1 MVFSKNSEFSVRINY
16 QAVEE
21 MVIVVDLN
29 RDKTL
34 YATGSY
40 IAAANSAGDTTIKV
54 VYETDGFEGEHM
66 LDLWIVRKE
75 DYDKFP
81 TAAKGFELQSKEVV
95 YIVGRGDSV
104 LSEVEQFMCRDYQSL
119 GMPPMLIVLI
129 TALVGL
135 IVVTLGI
142 VFNQYIRKPFLMG
155 KTYLD
160 AEKGGM
166 AEQDAEQDRESRSM
180 RISQVNLDEFT
191 KLKQQLEQA
200 PPLLLLGEG
209 RSLSRALLVDSV
221 TPGIALFHSS
231 TCNCMGNIGVCD
243 LHLKHANGCND
254 GDPLC

>member
-129 TALVGL
+129 IALVGL
-135 IVVTLGI
+135 IAVTLGI
-142 VFNQYIRKPFLMG
+142 IFNQYIRKPCLMG

-191 KLKQQLEQA
+191 KLKQQLEQ
-200 PPLLLLGEG
+200 EK
-209 RSLSRALLVDSV
+209 RK
-221 TPGIALFHSS
+221 
-231 TCNCMGNIGVCD
+231 NEQ
-243 LHLKHANGCND
+243 LKQKVQT
-254 GDPLC
+254 